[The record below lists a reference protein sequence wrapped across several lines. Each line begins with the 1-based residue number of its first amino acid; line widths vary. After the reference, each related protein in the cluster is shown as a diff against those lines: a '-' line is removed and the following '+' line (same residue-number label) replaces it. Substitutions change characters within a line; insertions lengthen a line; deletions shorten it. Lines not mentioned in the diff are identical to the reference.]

1 MTTTRPTG
9 RGRATS
15 SRDRI
20 LRVGAA
26 VLARSP
32 SASLDEIARAAE
44 LGRATLHRHFAS
56 RTDLLREIGLV
67 ALATI
72 ESAVAEARLA
82 EDVPE
87 VALRR
92 LIEVLTPLGVHA
104 RFLLYAAELYD
115 DPELGRAD
123 DRINS
128 MILPVFTRLRQA
140 GVLRADL
147 PDAWQFASLQALL
160 YAAWDAVHFGTVA
173 RNDAPRLVLSS
184 FLRGAGRSGDA

>member
-1 MTTTRPTG
+1 MTTTRSTG

>member
-1 MTTTRPTG
+1 
-9 RGRATS
+9 
-15 SRDRI
+15 

-72 ESAVAEARLA
+72 ETAVSEARLA

-123 DRINS
+123 ERINS
-128 MILPVFTRLRQA
+128 MILPVLMRLRQA
-140 GVLRADL
+140 GVLRADM

-160 YAAWDAVHFGTVA
+160 YAAWDAMHFGAVA

-184 FLRGAGRSGDA
+184 FLHGAGGVGDA